1 MEFFPDL
8 SPELFGGVLFN
19 ALSFL
24 LPTARRRTKEE
35 MVSVDGVHARFAAG
49 RKENEREKEGEMD
62 GSLSPW
68 ALVRERTPRAFRS
81 SLYFYRVVRRCMNI
95 DIISPLLFCLYE
107 INRLHQ
113 RVRIHRRSQS
123 G

>member
-8 SPELFGGVLFN
+8 SSELFVGVLFN

-24 LPTARRRTKEE
+24 SPTARRGTKEE
-35 MVSVDGVHARFAAG
+35 MVCVDGVHARFAAE
-49 RKENEREKEGEMD
+49 RKEKEREKEGEMD

-95 DIISPLLFCLYE
+95 NIISPLFCLNE